1 MTTTKLPRATGKN
14 YSHWRVA
21 SLLIVHLLIAL
32 HIAHWL
38 VKGRTLAPLE
48 FNEVL
53 HTLHLGVI
61 TAGFIFMALTVVGTL
76 VAGRFFCSWGCHILA
91 LQDLSAWLLA
101 KMKIRPQ
108 PIRSRTLLWA
118 PMLAVLYLFVWPLA
132 TRFVEGGGWPQWRVQ
147 SDAEGWASFS
157 TNHFWRNLPGPGI
170 TILTFTVVGALIVY
184 VFGTRGFCRYACPYG
199 AIFGLADRLAPGKIK
214 LVGDCSQCGLC
225 TAQCQSH
232 VLVHREVA
240 KFGKVVN
247 PQCLK
252 DLDCVTVCPNQALT
266 YGFTKPSFWQT
277 LNEEERAAQPYSF
290 TWREDMFIAA
300 GALALVVIYRGLCDV
315 IPFLLAVA
323 LAVIL
328 SAIFVTAFR
337 MWRRPTVR
345 FNQVLLKHAGHW
357 SGHGRWFVALAVALA
372 LFSAHSGF
380 VHFQTAAGR
389 RALERV
395 VGGKA
400 AEIAAMQFVSSQ
412 ADAASLATTRAHLR
426 LADRFGFWTSPRLGH
441 DLATVHLL
449 NQEPDAAEAQLSG
462 IITRQPGDLA
472 ASVRLGRLALSRQRP
487 ADAERWLQP
496 VLAAGDSRFSAA
508 EFALRSEAQVL
519 AGQAAERRADTAQAL
534 RHYEA
539 AARDNPRNGEAHL
552 AMGTL
557 LARSGRY
564 AEAEPHLRRA
574 AEHYSDRA
582 VVQENLA
589 IVSLNLGQHAEAIA
603 QFRELLKARPRQAQT
618 HYHLGVAL
626 HHAGENAEA
635 IRQFQATL
643 ELKPDHA
650 AAGAALAMLR
660 EQAARSSTVP

>member
-1 MTTTKLPRATGKN
+1 MKTSKLREAGRDYN
-14 YSHWRVA
+14 RWRVA
-21 SLLIVHLLIAL
+21 SLLTVHLLIAL

-38 VKGRTLAPLE
+38 VTGRTLAPLE

-61 TAGFIFMALTVVGTL
+61 TAGFLFMALTVVGTL

-132 TRFVEGGGWPQWRVQ
+132 VRFVEGGGWPQWRVQ

-170 TILTFTVVGALIVY
+170 TILTFTVVGAVIVY
-184 VFGTRGFCRYACPYG
+184 VLGTRGFCRYACPYG
-199 AIFGLADRLAPGKIK
+199 AIFGLADRLSPGKIK

-225 TAQCQSH
+225 TAQCQSDI
-232 VLVHREVA
+232 LVHREVA

-266 YGFTKPSFWQT
+266 FGFAKPSFWQT

-290 TWREDMFIAA
+290 TWREDVFIAA
-300 GALALVVIYRGLCDV
+300 GALVLVAIYRGLYDV

-328 SAIFVTAFR
+328 SALFVTAFR

-345 FNQVLLKHAGHW
+345 FNQLLLKHAGRW
-357 SGHGRWFVALAVALA
+357 SGHGRWFAVLAIALAV
-372 LFSAHSGF
+372 FSTHSGF
-380 VHFQTAAGR
+380 VHFQTVAGR

-395 VGGKA
+395 VGSKA
-400 AEIAAMQFVSSQ
+400 AEVAVMQFASSP
-412 ADAASLATTRAHLR
+412 ADAASLAAARAHLR
-426 LADRFGFWTSPRLGH
+426 LADQLGFWTSPRLRH

-449 NQEPDAAEAQLSG
+449 NREPDAAEAQLSR
-462 IITRQPGDLA
+462 IVTRQPGDLA
-472 ASVRLGRLALSRQRP
+472 ASVRLGRLALSRQRL

-496 VLAAGDSRFSAA
+496 VLAARESRFSSA
-508 EFALRSEAQVL
+508 EFALRSEAHVL
-519 AGQAAERRADTAQAL
+519 AGQIAERRADLAQAL
-534 RHYEA
+534 QHYET

-557 LARSGRY
+557 LARNGRC

-574 AEHYSDRA
+574 GEHYSDRA
-582 VVQENLA
+582 VVLENLA
-589 IVSLNLGQHAEAIA
+589 IVSLNLGRHAEAIA

-626 HHAGENAEA
+626 HQAGESAEA
-635 IRQFQATL
+635 VRQFQAAL
-643 ELKPDHA
+643 ELKSDHA
-650 AAGAALAMLR
+650 PARAALAMLR
-660 EQAARSSTVP
+660 EQTEQSRTAP

>member
-1 MTTTKLPRATGKN
+1 MANSTKSIAVGRD
-14 YSHWRVA
+14 YSRWRVA
-21 SLLIVHLLIAL
+21 SLLAVHLLIAL

-38 VKGRTLAPLE
+38 VSGRTLAPLE

-61 TAGFIFMALTVVGTL
+61 TAGFLFMALTVVGTL

-132 TRFVEGGGWPQWRVQ
+132 LRFVEGGGWPQWRVQ

-184 VFGTRGFCRYACPYG
+184 VLGTRGFCRYACPYG

-232 VLVHREVA
+232 ILVHREVA
-240 KFGKVVN
+240 QFGKVVN

-277 LNEEERAAQPYSF
+277 LNEGERAAQPYSF
-290 TWREDMFIAA
+290 TWREDVFIAA
-300 GALALVVIYRGLCDV
+300 GALALVVIYRGMYDV

-328 SAIFVTAFR
+328 SALFVTAFR

-345 FNQVLLKHAGHW
+345 FNQLLLKHAGHW
-357 SGHGRWFVALAVALA
+357 SGHGRWFVVLAVALA
-372 LFSAHSGF
+372 VFSAHSGF
-380 VHFQTAAGR
+380 VHFQTVAGR

-395 VGGKA
+395 VGGRA
-400 AEIAAMQFVSSQ
+400 AEVAVMQFATSP
-412 ADAASLATTRAHLR
+412 ADAASLAAARAHLR
-426 LADRFGFWTSPRLGH
+426 LADQFGLWTSPRLGH

-449 NQEPDAAEAQLSG
+449 NQELDAAEAQLSR
-462 IITRQPGDLA
+462 IVTRQPGDLA
-472 ASVRLGRLALSRQRP
+472 ASVRLGRLALSRQRL

-496 VLAAGDSRFSAA
+496 VLVARESRFSAV
-508 EFALRSEAQVL
+508 EFALRSEAHVL
-519 AGQAAERRADTAQAL
+519 AGQIDERRADAAQAL

-552 AMGTL
+552 ATGTL
-557 LARSGRY
+557 LARSGRHE
-564 AEAEPHLRRA
+564 EAEPHLRRA
-574 AEHYSDRA
+574 SEHYSDRA
-582 VVQENLA
+582 VVLENLA
-589 IVSLNLGQHAEAIA
+589 IVSLNLGRHAEAIA

-626 HHAGENAEA
+626 HQAGENAEA
-635 IRQFQATL
+635 VRQFQAAL

-650 AAGAALAMLR
+650 PARAALALLR
-660 EQAARSSTVP
+660 ERTAPFGTAP